1 MTTIIPS
8 RVPAY
13 VLLPASISVEI
24 CQRSTADILI
34 PWIVTRRITAGRI
47 GVGNHLN
54 LFIQGSGEYKGTG
67 VVKRIIFMEQDFII
81 FHIETDI
88 NFLVLPIR
96 LAVLYQWTVLP
107 LGEFLFHSR
116 YFDQLPNTIP
126 FTIPVHYPAKP
137 NHPII
142 VTSSTERVTTILQE
156 IDTESDV
163 S

>member
-1 MTTIIPS
+1 
-8 RVPAY
+8 
-13 VLLPASISVEI
+13 
-24 CQRSTADILI
+24 
-34 PWIVTRRITAGRI
+34 
-47 GVGNHLN
+47 
-54 LFIQGSGEYKGTG
+54 
-67 VVKRIIFMEQDFII
+67 MEQDFII
-81 FHIETDI
+81 FHVETDI

-126 FTIPVHYPAKP
+126 FMIPVHSPAEP

-142 VTSSTERVTTILQE
+142 VTLLTERVTTILQE
-156 IDTESDV
+156 VNTETDV